1 MEMGKLTYLEE
12 KIIEEIMRVTEI
24 ILKLENVDQMLIVP
38 RDVFYGKRM
47 LNHNAEEFLIDESE
61 RHPYRTAIYLKV
73 FLPAD
78 ALNRSHEI
86 EAAVHQH
93 FTYRKNKSL
102 KQLSRTLQLGW
113 RGLLIAVV
121 FLSLLVSFTLLVIRQ
136 MPDGG
141 LSIILREILIIL
153 GWVAL
158 WRPADLLLYQ
168 WRQFKREVN
177 LFHKLEQCKVEIL
190 TGRA

>member
-73 FLPAD
+73 YLPAD

-86 EAAVHQH
+86 EAAVDSA
-93 FTYRKNKSL
+93 FY
-102 KQLSRTLQLGW
+102 LQ
-113 RGLLIAVV
+113 
-121 FLSLLVSFTLLVIRQ
+121 
-136 MPDGG
+136 
-141 LSIILREILIIL
+141 
-153 GWVAL
+153 
-158 WRPADLLLYQ
+158 
-168 WRQFKREVN
+168 K
-177 LFHKLEQCKVEIL
+177 K
-190 TGRA
+190 